1 MRLIDDEGGQVGI
14 VSIDQAMELAKEK
27 NLDLVQIAPDSQPP
41 VCKLMNYGKY
51 KYELQRAARENKKK
65 QHNPQLTSGKAHL
78 KICLV
83 EFKLEW

>member
-27 NLDLVQIAPDSQPP
+27 SLDLVQIAPDSQPP

-51 KYELQRAARENKKK
+51 KYEL
-65 QHNPQLTSGKAHL
+65 
-78 KICLV
+78 
-83 EFKLEW
+83 

>member
-51 KYELQRAARENKKK
+51 KYELQRAARE
-65 QHNPQLTSGKAHL
+65 KAHA
-78 KICLV
+78 
-83 EFKLEW
+83 